1 MPIKYARHRILC
13 DLFILHCY
21 AHANTQL
28 VDKTTIIDY
37 KEANV
42 QCRFYGF
49 FFVVIHSRY
58 YNTCVSSK
66 AQITLQRL
74 PRLVA
79 DLSADFIFLREN
91 EIGRQIRDKSA
102 TSAFHVPVGKLR
114 GSRCNVIWDLLG
126 TASIIISMVYDDPK
140 NRKYGIGRYRLFVV
154 NDAGFIHGFWV
165 VIHRRYL

>member
-1 MPIKYARHRILC
+1 MHAIGYYVIYLFFIVMLTQTRSWWIKPPSL
-13 DLFILHCY
+13 
-21 AHANTQL
+21 
-28 VDKTTIIDY
+28 TT
-37 KEANV
+37 KRRTSNAV
-42 QCRFYGF
+42 FTV